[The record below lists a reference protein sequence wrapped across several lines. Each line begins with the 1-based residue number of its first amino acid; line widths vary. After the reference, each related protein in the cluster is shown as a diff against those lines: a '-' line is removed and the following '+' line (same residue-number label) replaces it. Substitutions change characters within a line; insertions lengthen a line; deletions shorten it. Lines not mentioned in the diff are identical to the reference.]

1 MPMIRMTACRT
12 LAAAALLIAAAG
24 SLFAQ
29 SAPKPP
35 GAPGLAPVKRV
46 EFGAPFPAA
55 KFANLNEAPGQP
67 ASVELATYLG
77 KKPIVFV
84 YWMAG
89 NPRAEKILMDTQA
102 AVDKAGADKVA
113 FFAVAAAAFGSTDVA
128 PVKARTAALKFK
140 APVLNDEGFRLLQQ
154 LDVHA
159 VPNIAILDAEGK
171 LRLANGGALTQ
182 SLEYKLDV
190 EGAIRRVATTGKR
203 RARVVRVVR
212 VSGNPCADR

>member
-102 AVDKAGADKVA
+102 AVDKAGADKA
-113 FFAVAAAAFGSTDVA
+113 
-128 PVKARTAALKFK
+128 KK
-140 APVLNDEGFRLLQQ
+140 
-154 LDVHA
+154 
-159 VPNIAILDAEGK
+159 
-171 LRLANGGALTQ
+171 
-182 SLEYKLDV
+182 
-190 EGAIRRVATTGKR
+190 
-203 RARVVRVVR
+203 
-212 VSGNPCADR
+212 